1 MVVADRDAMAEAVR
15 LVVAVETPKATRPQG
30 KMGIDYS
37 F

>member
-15 LVVAVETPKATRPQG
+15 LAVALETPKATRTQS